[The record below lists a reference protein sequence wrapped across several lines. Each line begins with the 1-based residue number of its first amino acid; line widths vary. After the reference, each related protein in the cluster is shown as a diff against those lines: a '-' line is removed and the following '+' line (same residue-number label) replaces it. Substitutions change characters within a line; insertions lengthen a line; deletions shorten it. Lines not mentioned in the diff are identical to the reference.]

1 MGSRRGS
8 RQANRYVDLL
18 TREEVGD
25 IKGEVLELDYALKE
39 GLLGIEE
46 MLGSSRWEQGGGC
59 IGLEGRLGV
68 MDFVAV
74 GGDALGTG
82 VDARS

>member
-1 MGSRRGS
+1 M
-8 RQANRYVDLL
+8 L

-25 IKGEVLELDYALKE
+25 IKGEVLELHYAFKE
-39 GLLGIEE
+39 GLLGVEE
-46 MLGSSRWEQGGGC
+46 MLGGSGWEQGGGR
-59 IGLEGRLGV
+59 IRLEGRVGV

-74 GGDALGTG
+74 GGNALGTG